1 MKRRTRTAVTNAWLM
16 AVLVLSASTALPA
29 GTAAQGP
36 KPGTV
41 AAPQPASQIAAPTEI
56 RGLSPIAVSQL
67 EEGRGAESQAA
78 GMQVPLPATNQ
89 TDTSSSRRGLQPQA
103 PGLAPIAVSQ
113 LEEGRRADSLE
124 QMLGLSFAEP
134 IAIRELLQLLV
145 RDTTISVVVDP
156 EADGTFNGELKNVSL
171 RQALELILQPINLE
185 YSLREGVLRVRKRQ
199 MQTRIFNI
207 NYVASRHAG
216 YGWNTGFGYGTNGMN
231 GFGGAFAGGGGYP
244 GYGGGIGVGG
254 YGGYG
259 AYGGGIGVG
268 GYGGYGAYGGAGTTG
283 IGSAG
288 LGSGLD
294 TFAEIEK
301 GITMLLSPDGRLNLD
316 RKAGLLQITDYPDT
330 LGKIAN
336 YLEVV
341 ETRILRQVHIQA
353 KVIEVEM
360 NEQFS
365 AGIDWSLVLRSAANS
380 VTLTQRLAPTTSQS
394 AFTMGV
400 NIKDFKGL
408 LNAFASQGRV
418 NVMASPRVMAMNNE
432 PAVMRVG
439 TQDVF
444 FVTTSQVDS
453 STGQILQTTVTP
465 QAINEGI
472 TLSVVA
478 QISDD
483 GIIHLSISPTITERT
498 GMATSRLGDQVPIV
512 SVRETDTVVR
522 VLQGETIVIAGLMQ
536 ERTTGEKTK
545 VPVLGDVPLIGGLF
559 RRDDRS
565 KKKVDLVILLTPT
578 IVTPGDA
585 AAMSAA
591 DQQRLYEEQRVP
603 ARK

>member
-1 MKRRTRTAVTNAWLM
+1 MKPRARTAVVNAGLM
-16 AVLVLSASTALPA
+16 AALVLSASTALSTGA
-29 GTAAQGP
+29 AAQAQ

-41 AAPQPASQIAAPTEI
+41 LGAQPAP
-56 RGLSPIAVSQL
+56 
-67 EEGRGAESQAA
+67 A
-78 GMQVPLPATNQ
+78 GGQSASRPAGTQVPLPTTRQ
-89 TDTSSSRRGLQPQA
+89 TETPPTQ

-113 LEEGRRADSLE
+113 LEEGRRSEPQTAGTQVPLPTTHQTETSPSRRGLGPQVPGLVPIAVSQLEEGRRSDTLE
-124 QMLGLSFAEP
+124 QTLSLSFAEP

-145 RDTTISVVVDP
+145 SGTNISVVLDP
-156 EADGTFNGELKNVSL
+156 EVEGSFIGELKMISL
-171 RQALELILQPINLE
+171 RQALDLILQPLSLE
-185 YSLREGVLRVRKRQ
+185 YSINESVLRVRKHQ

-207 NYVASRHAG
+207 NYVAFRHTG
-216 YGWNTGFGYGTNGMN
+216 YGGSNTGIGYGNSGM
-231 GFGGAFAGGGGYP
+231 G
-244 GYGGGIGVGG
+244 GYGGGFGMGGG

-259 AYGGGIGVG
+259 GGFGWG
-268 GYGGYGAYGGAGTTG
+268 G
-283 IGSAG
+283 
-288 LGSGLD
+288 GLD

-301 GITMLLSPDGRLNLD
+301 GIAMLMSPDGRLNLD
-316 RKAGLLQITDYPDT
+316 RKAGLMQVTDYSDK
-330 LGKIAN
+330 LDKIAN

-360 NEQFS
+360 NEEFS
-365 AGIDWSLVLRSAANS
+365 AGIDWSVVLRSAAS
-380 VTLTQRLAPTTSQS
+380 AVTVTQRLAPTNSQS

-453 STGQILQTTVTP
+453 ATGQILQTTVTP
-465 QAINEGI
+465 QAISEGI
-472 TLSVVA
+472 TLNVIA

-483 GIIHLSISPTITERT
+483 GMIHLSISPTITERT
-498 GMATSRLGDQVPIV
+498 GIATSRLGDQVPIV

-522 VLQGETIVIAGLMQ
+522 VQEGETIVIAGLMQ
-536 ERTTGEKTK
+536 ERTIGQKTK
-545 VPVLGDVPLIGGLF
+545 VPVLGDIPLVGGLF

-578 IVTPGDA
+578 VVTPGDV
-585 AAMSAA
+585 AAMSAS
-591 DQQRLYEEQRVP
+591 DQQRLYEEQRAPV
-603 ARK
+603 RK

>member
-259 AYGGGIGVG
+259 AYGG
-268 GYGGYGAYGGAGTTG
+268 AGTTG
-283 IGSAG
+283 IGGAG

-330 LGKIAN
+330 LSKIAN

-444 FVTTSQVDS
+444 FVTTSQVES

-483 GIIHLSISPTITERT
+483 GIIHLSIAPTITERT
-498 GMATSRLGDQVPIV
+498 GTATSRLGDQVPIV

-536 ERTTGEKTK
+536 ERTFGDKTK

-578 IVTPGDA
+578 VVAPGDA
-585 AAMSAA
+585 AAMSAS
-591 DQQRLYEEQRVP
+591 DQQRIYEAQRAP

>member
-1 MKRRTRTAVTNAWLM
+1 MKPRARTAVVNAGLM
-16 AVLVLSASTALPA
+16 AALVLSASTALSTGA
-29 GTAAQGP
+29 AAQAQ

-41 AAPQPASQIAAPTEI
+41 LGAQPAP
-56 RGLSPIAVSQL
+56 
-67 EEGRGAESQAA
+67 A
-78 GMQVPLPATNQ
+78 GGQSASRPAGTQVPLPTTRQ
-89 TDTSSSRRGLQPQA
+89 TETPPTQ

-113 LEEGRRADSLE
+113 LEEGRRSEPQTAGTQVPLPTTHQTETSPSRRGLGPQVPGLVPIAVSQLEEGRRSDTLE
-124 QMLGLSFAEP
+124 QTLSLSFAEP

-145 RDTTISVVVDP
+145 SGTNISVVLDP
-156 EADGTFNGELKNVSL
+156 EVEGSFIGELKMVSL
-171 RQALELILQPINLE
+171 RQALDLILQPLSLE
-185 YSLREGVLRVRKRQ
+185 YSINESVLRVRKHQ

-207 NYVASRHAG
+207 NYVAFRHTG
-216 YGWNTGFGYGTNGMN
+216 YGGSNTGIGYGNSGM
-231 GFGGAFAGGGGYP
+231 G
-244 GYGGGIGVGG
+244 GYGGGFGMGGG

-259 AYGGGIGVG
+259 GGFGWG
-268 GYGGYGAYGGAGTTG
+268 G
-283 IGSAG
+283 
-288 LGSGLD
+288 GLD

-301 GITMLLSPDGRLNLD
+301 GIAMLMSPDGRLNLD
-316 RKAGLLQITDYPDT
+316 RKAGLMQVTDYSDK
-330 LGKIAN
+330 LDKIAN

-360 NEQFS
+360 NEEFS
-365 AGIDWSLVLRSAANS
+365 AGIDWSVVLRSAAS
-380 VTLTQRLAPTTSQS
+380 AVTVTQRLAPTNSQS

-453 STGQILQTTVTP
+453 ATGQILQTTVTP
-465 QAINEGI
+465 QAISEGI
-472 TLSVVA
+472 TLNVIA

-483 GIIHLSISPTITERT
+483 GMIHLSISPTITERT
-498 GMATSRLGDQVPIV
+498 GIATSRLGDQVPIV

-522 VLQGETIVIAGLMQ
+522 VQEGETIVIAGLMQ
-536 ERTTGEKTK
+536 ERTIGQKTK
-545 VPVLGDVPLIGGLF
+545 VPVLGDIPLVGGLF

-578 IVTPGDA
+578 VVTPGDV
-585 AAMSAA
+585 AAMSAS
-591 DQQRLYEEQRVP
+591 DQQRLYEEQRAPV
-603 ARK
+603 RK